1 MNFCLTS
8 PLNVETSR
16 VFLLIIVCF
25 ILSRTFFVIQ
35 FVPEPESKRVL
46 TLKYL
51 LLLAM
56 TGMIIV
62 GHIETSASFAV
73 LIIWIV
79 FVMGSLVG
87 EFCWLPYCGLCP
99 FASHN

>member
-8 PLNVETSR
+8 PLNVETSK

-25 ILSRTFFVIQ
+25 ILFRTSIVIQ
-35 FVPEPESKRVL
+35 FVPEPESRRVL

-51 LLLAM
+51 PLLAR

-73 LIIWIV
+73 FIIWIV
-79 FVMGSLVG
+79 FVVGS
-87 EFCWLPYCGLCP
+87 
-99 FASHN
+99 